1 MRILNLLKN
10 TTNSDSPYAELA
22 TSHIQVAEVILKA
35 ITSEKANTRYL
46 VVNDAAIIMDKKR
59 SSSDIELQQCIKESL
74 IQQKG
79 FFRGRG

>member
-22 TSHIQVAEVILKA
+22 ISPIQVAEVVLKA

-79 FFRGRG
+79 FFKGRG